1 MIVGDSLYLTDMSLL
16 MNHRRFTF
24 TKILFLLATVL
35 LLAGCA
41 EEQIV
46 FHEVKHPHERLKVS
60 ELNQYLRIIKSLPDK
75 KPPALPSL
83 FTPVPQWDSKREL
96 SIKGLIK
103 EEKKWLPNRWFSEAV
118 LAKLS
123 NNRRL
128 INALKKENLSVE
140 QFLGLTETIAMAAAR
155 THYENV
161 DELRVIVRT
170 GKYELSQLMKLEGVF
185 SSFPEEEQYEII
197 RSAAWLSRLD
207 RARNLL
213 NIPDENVTLLRNHW
227 DVLKLYLP
235 ADALQDPLAD
245 IVDALLVYGIPF
257 EEEPVSGF
265 DNKMKWSPND
275 ETAYIGRVKNLA
287 LPTDSH

>member
-1 MIVGDSLYLTDMSLL
+1 MSPLMNYRRLVLGYSLL
-16 MNHRRFTF
+16 PLTM
-24 TKILFLLATVL
+24 LF

-41 EEQIV
+41 EEEIV
-46 FHEVKHPHERLKVS
+46 FHEVKHPHERLRVS

-83 FTPVPQWDSKREL
+83 FAPVPQWDSKREL

-128 INALKKENLSVE
+128 MNALKKENLSVE
-140 QFLGLTETIAMAAAR
+140 QFLGLTETISMAAAR
-155 THYENV
+155 THYETV
-161 DELRVIVRT
+161 DELRSIVRT
-170 GKYELSQLMKLEGVF
+170 GKYELSQLMQLEGVF

-197 RSAAWLSRLD
+197 RKAAWLSRLD

-213 NIPDENVTLLRNHW
+213 KIPEENVTLLRNHW
-227 DVLKLYLP
+227 DVMKLYLP
-235 ADALQDPLAD
+235 ADALKDPLAD
-245 IVDALLVYGIPF
+245 IVDTLLVYGIPF
-257 EEEPVSGF
+257 EEEPASGF
-265 DNKMKWSPND
+265 DSKLRWSPND
-275 ETAYIGRVKNLA
+275 ENAYIGRVKTSV
-287 LPTDSH
+287 LPTDSN